1 MKKISALLFNIFVIC
16 CSSISAQTILNKT
29 ISMMESEDGGIIADF
44 SFENNTSSDLGI
56 EDCFGQIKMKQNA
69 FSINSADIKLWFNG
83 KTLWSYIPDETVN
96 EIYISTPETQDLE
109 YLNPYLILKN
119 RKTFSFVSEKATQ
132 TNGRSTYLIE
142 LKANK
147 NKNEQS
153 GFQLFSKVQIT
164 VSASTYLPEKVVL
177 TNAEGEN
184 MTISLSNGKKGQKLN
199 INDFTCPVKKY
210 PEAEVIDMR

>member
-1 MKKISALLFNIFVIC
+1 MRKISALLLSVFVVWC
-16 CSSISAQTILNKT
+16 GSVSPQTILNKT
-29 ISMMESEDGGIIADF
+29 ISMMDSQDGGIIADF

-132 TNGRSTYLIE
+132 TNGRSTCLIE
-142 LKANK
+142 LKA

-177 TNAEGEN
+177 TNAEGEE

>member
-1 MKKISALLFNIFVIC
+1 MRKISALLLSVFAVWC
-16 CSSISAQTILNKT
+16 GSVSSQTILNKT
-29 ISMMESEDGGIIADF
+29 ISMMDSQDGGIIADF

-69 FSINSADIKLWFNG
+69 FSINSTDIKLWFNG

-96 EIYISTPETQDLE
+96 EIYISTPEPQDLE

-132 TNGRSTYLIE
+132 INGKSSYLIE
-142 LKANK
+142 LKA

-164 VSASTYLPEKVVL
+164 VSASTFLPEMVVL
-177 TNAEGEN
+177 TNAQGEN
-184 MTISLSNGKKGQKLN
+184 MTISLKNCKKGQKLN
-199 INDFTCPVKKY
+199 NSDFTCPVSKFPK
-210 PEAEVIDMR
+210 AEVIDMR

>member
-132 TNGRSTYLIE
+132 TNGKNSYLIE
-142 LKANK
+142 LKA

-177 TNAEGEN
+177 TNAEGEE
-184 MTISLSNGKKGQKLN
+184 MTISLKNSKKGQKLN
-199 INDFTCPVKKY
+199 NSYFTCPVSKFPK
-210 PEAEVIDMR
+210 AEVIDMR